1 VIETKGNRMAQPV
14 LQVKGIQETLAL
26 LNKIDPSYRRK
37 IGVRIKRSGEIILSE
52 ARSMVAHFDNSKGTG
67 EPLSGMR
74 RGNLVRGRETSWR
87 TDQVQ
92 KGYKI
97 KVGVRPSRE
106 RYVDFNRGGFTE
118 QVVFGAKPYRLMV
131 VQSTDPA
138 GVIYD
143 HAGRNVSSLFVANLN
158 SQEGQQPRVIDK
170 AVTNNRDAVQLDI
183 QSVIADVEKRTN
195 TQLKQR
201 VK

>member
-1 VIETKGNRMAQPV
+1 MAQPV

-195 TQLKQR
+195 TQLKHR